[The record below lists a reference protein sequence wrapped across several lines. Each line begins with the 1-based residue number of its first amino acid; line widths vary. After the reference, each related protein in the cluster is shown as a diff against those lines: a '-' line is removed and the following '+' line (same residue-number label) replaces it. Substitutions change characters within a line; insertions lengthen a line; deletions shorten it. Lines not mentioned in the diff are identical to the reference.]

1 MKQIKD
7 KNIYVIGHL
16 HPDTDSICSAIAYAH
31 FLRERH
37 RHHVLPAR
45 AGELNSET
53 KFVLKYW
60 HEPSPLILKDAANKN
75 IIIVDH
81 NEIHQAVKNIREA
94 NILEI
99 IDHHRIGDIET
110 IHPIPFENE
119 PRGATSSII
128 ADRYPWFHIPY
139 SKKIAGLLLS
149 AILSDTLLLKSPTTT
164 KKDHLLAK
172 KLAKIAGVDIKT
184 YGHKMLEAGCDI
196 IKHSANKM
204 ILNDFKTYHESDL
217 KAGIGQIPVIGF
229 NKILNRKKEL
239 LKELNHIKKKNYK
252 AIFLIITD
260 IVEANSYLFFVADK
274 DQVSSLF
281 KKKIETIPGLEGGII
296 YLPHVVSRKKQIQ
309 PQVLQLLKSLKK
321 QQPINKS
328 SPFN

>member
-16 HPDTDSICSAIAYAH
+16 HPDTDSICGAIAYAH

-37 RHHVLPAR
+37 RHNVFAAR

-60 HEPSPLILKDAANKN
+60 HEPSPLLLKDASNKN
-75 IIIVDH
+75 IIIIDH

-128 ADRYPWFHIPY
+128 ADRYTWFHIPY
-139 SKKIAGLLLS
+139 TKKMAGLLLS

-164 KKDHLLAK
+164 RKDRILAH
-172 KLAKIAGVDIKT
+172 KLAKIANVDIKT

-204 ILNDFKTYHESDL
+204 ILNDFKTYHEGDL

-229 NKILNRKKEL
+229 NKIISRKKEL
-239 LKELNHIKKKNYK
+239 LQELNHLKKKNYT

-260 IVEANSYLFFVADK
+260 IVDANSYLIFVANNN
-274 DQVSSLF
+274 QISQIF
-281 KKKIETIPGLEGGII
+281 KQKIETIPRLDGGII

-309 PQVLQLLKSLKK
+309 PKVLQLLKNIKNNKK
-321 QQPINKS
+321 A
-328 SPFN
+328 